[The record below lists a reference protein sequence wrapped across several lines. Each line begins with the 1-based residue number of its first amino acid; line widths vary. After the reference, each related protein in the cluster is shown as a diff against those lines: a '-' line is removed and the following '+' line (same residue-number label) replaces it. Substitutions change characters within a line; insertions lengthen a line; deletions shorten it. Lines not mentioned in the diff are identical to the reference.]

1 MIYEYCERHGS
12 GPFEEPFNTLSNL
25 VFIWAAVEA
34 WNLAGRHRVR
44 TPEMHL
50 LIFLAAT
57 VGIGSAI
64 WHVFATP
71 WASLMDLIPIL
82 LFQLC
87 FLWLYLRRCAGT
99 KAMTAT
105 GLVLGYL
112 VISLLMLKVP
122 RYLNGSILYAPTMI
136 VLLGLAVY
144 HYTSRQP
151 DRRLLGLVAIFFTAA
166 ITFRSLDF
174 VACAWVPIGTHFLW
188 HLFNGIVFY
197 CAMRAIILKQALR
210 NNLHSDRIHAAN

>member
-12 GPFEEPFNTLSNL
+12 GPFEEPFNTISNL

-44 TPEMHL
+44 TSEIHL
-50 LIFLAAT
+50 LTFLAAT

-87 FLWLYLRRCAGT
+87 FLWLYLRRCAGM
-99 KAMTAT
+99 KPMVAT
-105 GLVLGYL
+105 GWVLCYL
-112 VISLLMLKVP
+112 MISLLMLKAP
-122 RYLNGSILYAPTMI
+122 PYLNGSILYGPTMA
-136 VLLGLAVY
+136 VLIGLAAY
-144 HYTSRQP
+144 HYISRQP
-151 DRRLLGLVAIFFTAA
+151 DRRLLGFVAILFTVA
-166 ITFRSLDF
+166 ITFRSLDS
-174 VACAWVPIGTHFLW
+174 VACAWIPFGTHFLW
-188 HLFNGIVFY
+188 HLFNGVVFY
-197 CAMRAIILKQALR
+197 CAIRAIILKQA
-210 NNLHSDRIHAAN
+210 SPSYAARLS